1 MSISKSILLLFFL
14 LNFSTQKLRGFTI
27 PGRDSFVPI
36 KSGIQTL
43 MELTPEKSELYF
55 TFDNQFDSSDII
67 ILAKKAQQYT
77 TGMYVYDSYEK
88 IKTDERGEYIDSLTK
103 FTLTENSI
111 VLKTSELSIKG
122 ITYYLVIKDIIN
134 SFYKDYISIFN
145 EEDIVFLQNEKIFTI
160 DKFYSKNAFVLSF
173 SHNKNDSV
181 VLELNIDNK
190 DFSQFI
196 TIYSAETKEVIYV
209 LKKLIN

>member
-67 ILAKKAQQYT
+67 ILAKKLNNTQPECTFMIHMKVSKQ
-77 TGMYVYDSYEK
+77 
-88 IKTDERGEYIDSLTK
+88 I
-103 FTLTENSI
+103 
-111 VLKTSELSIKG
+111 LK
-122 ITYYLVIKDIIN
+122 V
-134 SFYKDYISIFN
+134 
-145 EEDIVFLQNEKIFTI
+145 
-160 DKFYSKNAFVLSF
+160 
-173 SHNKNDSV
+173 
-181 VLELNIDNK
+181 NI
-190 DFSQFI
+190 
-196 TIYSAETKEVIYV
+196 
-209 LKKLIN
+209 